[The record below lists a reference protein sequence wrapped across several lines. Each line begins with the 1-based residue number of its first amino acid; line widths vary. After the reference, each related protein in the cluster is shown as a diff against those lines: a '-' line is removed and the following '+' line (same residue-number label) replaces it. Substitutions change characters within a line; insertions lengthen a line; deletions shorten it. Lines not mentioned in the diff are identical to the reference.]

1 LEKKDGICKGFM
13 GIFKS
18 AEKILVVTDHF
29 DIAIIWCTNLSNQRN
44 SYRAFYL
51 YDFLTENLHD

>member
-44 SYRAFYL
+44 SYEF
-51 YDFLTENLHD
+51 E